1 MTKQIKDIMTVS
13 VLLFFAVL
21 LIVFGP
27 LAIIWSLNTLF
38 PVLAIPIGFYQ
49 WLAVV
54 VLNITVFG
62 KAMITKKD

>member
-62 KAMITKKD
+62 KAMINKKD

>member
-1 MTKQIKDIMTVS
+1 MTKQVKDIMTVS
-13 VLLFFAVL
+13 ALLFFAVL
-21 LIVFGP
+21 LIIFGP

-62 KAMITKKD
+62 KAMINKKD